1 MEININDEKTI
12 ILIKINVDN
21 IRSIS
26 IDREFIIK
34 KITPNFTVEMFYYVL
49 LEFIKYKTYKL
60 IKKENYYIFEG
71 YYYEPYEQGD
81 EIYINFII

>member
-1 MEININDEKTI
+1 MDIIINKEKTI
-12 ILIKINVDN
+12 IFIKINLDN
-21 IRSIS
+21 IRCIS

-60 IKKENYYIFEG
+60 TKKENYYIFEG